1 MHQTEPPS
9 PCVRPISS
17 HGAPLSS
24 SYLPAYSHAAVFV
37 LLVIAWYLD
46 VALHWPYE
54 ALSDGGSKG
63 GGNAGRSD
71 GGGSGVSWITPSLEL
86 LVVAVVMV
94 APMLLVTV
102 LVHEL
107 GHVWAARW
115 LGGECEE
122 VGRPCIRQRRLGGEA
137 PLLRRRDV
145 LGCVPRPCL
154 KPLPPAACR

>member
-37 LLVIAWYLD
+37 LLV
-46 VALHWPYE
+46 
-54 ALSDGGSKG
+54 
-63 GGNAGRSD
+63 
-71 GGGSGVSWITPSLEL
+71 
-86 LVVAVVMV
+86 MV
-94 APMLLVTV
+94 APMLLATV

-122 VGRPCIRQRRLGGEA
+122 VGR
-137 PLLRRRDV
+137 
-145 LGCVPRPCL
+145 
-154 KPLPPAACR
+154 

>member
-1 MHQTEPPS
+1 MRAS
-9 PCVRPISS
+9 IRSRGASS
-17 HGAPLSS
+17 AF
-24 SYLPAYSHAAVFV
+24 SHAAVFV
-37 LLVIAWYLD
+37 LLVIAWYVD

-54 ALSDGGSKG
+54 ALSGGGSKG

-71 GGGSGVSWITPSLEL
+71 GGGSGGGSGGVSWITPSLEL

-94 APMLLVTV
+94 APMLLATV

-122 VGRPCIRQRRLGGEA
+122 VGR
-137 PLLRRRDV
+137 
-145 LGCVPRPCL
+145 
-154 KPLPPAACR
+154 